1 MRPTACLLG
10 GPQGKR
16 LLMLGGRQDRS
27 SQLYS
32 FRDDKWQLSPKLPLG
47 HNITTNITVNW
58 GDKAVFTFII
68 DAMLTVKSAVLD
80 LDKAT
85 WTEQTTENTEEMPWA
100 LQWEQSVH
108 KIDRLHLKTALVLQ
122 NKNIAVVARGRTE
135 GMIEQISGLVLHF
148 KVSKDDSNQY
158 KLEHV
163 TTQRVFPSI
172 FCRQLDF
179 AQRVRNKLVITQ
191 DTADEEKFEAFSI
204 DLTPGVF
211 RIDGVC
217 QKHARHIFSP

>member
-1 MRPTACLLG
+1 M
-10 GPQGKR
+10 
-16 LLMLGGRQDRS
+16 
-27 SQLYS
+27 YS

-108 KIDRLHLKTALVLQ
+108 KIDRLHLKTALVL
-122 NKNIAVVARGRTE
+122 
-135 GMIEQISGLVLHF
+135 
-148 KVSKDDSNQY
+148 
-158 KLEHV
+158 
-163 TTQRVFPSI
+163 
-172 FCRQLDF
+172 
-179 AQRVRNKLVITQ
+179 
-191 DTADEEKFEAFSI
+191 
-204 DLTPGVF
+204 
-211 RIDGVC
+211 
-217 QKHARHIFSP
+217 